1 MTYDICDN
9 IDKTTKCFLCAW
21 AACKL
26 WTKYISPANDHVF
39 AAKAYSPEELS
50 SIMGRSM
57 YCKEYI
63 SHNMINDHVYVCMY
77 ASI

>member
-39 AAKAYSPEELS
+39 ANTNDHVFAAKAYSPAMLS
-50 SIMGRSM
+50 DTMGRSM
-57 YCKEYI
+57 YCKE
-63 SHNMINDHVYVCMY
+63 
-77 ASI
+77 